1 MGIAVSCGVGHSRAS
16 DPTCVGLWLWLWL
29 WLWLG
34 LWLAAVAPIPPL
46 PGNLHMRWVWTL
58 QCKKQTNK
66 QKKKKPHPN
75 SGEYRKFIG
84 HEEDLANSGG
94 SVLERGFGLG
104 QTSTPN
110 SQGLRPCRTSHL
122 GGPGTD
128 TPQCAVSRHAR
139 GPPWEPSSLR
149 TPWTPGAGLD
159 GPPSPCKGEK
169 PAKAL
174 ATIPLIPGRG

>member
-1 MGIAVSCGVGHSRAS
+1 MSGAVG
-16 DPTCVGLWLWLWL
+16 
-29 WLWLG
+29 
-34 LWLAAVAPIPPL
+34 AAVAVAVAVAVAGSCSSNSTPSWELPHAVGVDPPVQKT
-46 PGNLHMRWVWTL
+46 N
-58 QCKKQTNK
+58 KQTNK
-66 QKKKKPHPN
+66 QKKKPHPN
-75 SGEYRKFIG
+75 SGDYRKTIG
-84 HEEDLANSGG
+84 HEEDLENSGG
-94 SVLERGFGLG
+94 SVLDRGFGLA

-110 SQGLRPCRTSHL
+110 SQDLPLCRTSHL
-122 GGPGTD
+122 GCPGMD

-149 TPWTPGAGLD
+149 APWTPGAGLD